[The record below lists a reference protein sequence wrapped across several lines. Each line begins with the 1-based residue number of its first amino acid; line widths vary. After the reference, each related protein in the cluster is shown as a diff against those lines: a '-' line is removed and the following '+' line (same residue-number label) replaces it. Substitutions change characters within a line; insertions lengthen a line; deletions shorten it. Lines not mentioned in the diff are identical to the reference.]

1 MHRDGRASAVGLVGL
16 GLLCQE
22 VGASFGVLMFGLTHP
37 LAVVAFRLIFASVI
51 LLLVTRPRLRAVT
64 ARQWRGILLLGT
76 VLTTMNATFYLALER
91 LALGVTVTIEVL
103 GPLVLAVVM
112 SKKKSAWLWA
122 GLAFVGVAALGGGGW
137 ETLDPVGVLFA
148 LLAGASWAGYILAA
162 ARVGRDVPGV
172 SGLALAM
179 TVGAV
184 IVLPAALVIDAPAF
198 INPTII
204 LLGLGVAVLSS
215 VIPYTAELLALR
227 KISESTFS
235 VLMSLGPATA
245 SIVGFLVL
253 GQHLTVLEIAGI
265 VLVIAASIGAVLA
278 AGRTAPPAEPI
289 A

>member
-1 MHRDGRASAVGLVGL
+1 MQRDGRASAVALVGL

-22 VGASFGVLMFGLTHP
+22 VGASFGVLMFGLTNP
-37 LAVVAFRLIFASVI
+37 VAVVAFRLVFAAVI
-51 LLLVTRPRLRAVT
+51 LLIVTRPRVRSFT
-64 ARQWRGILLLGT
+64 GHQWCGIVLLGV
-76 VLTTMNATFYLALER
+76 VLTTMNVAFYLALER

-278 AGRTAPPAEPI
+278 AGRTAPPVEPI

>member
-1 MHRDGRASAVGLVGL
+1 MQRDGRASAVALVGL

-22 VGASFGVLMFGLTHP
+22 VGASFGVLMFGLTNP
-37 LAVVAFRLIFASVI
+37 VAVVAFRLVFAAVI
-51 LLLVTRPRLRAVT
+51 LVIVTRPRVRSFT
-64 ARQWRGILLLGT
+64 GRQWRGIVLLGV
-76 VLTTMNATFYLALER
+76 VLTTMNVAFYLALER

-112 SKKKSAWLWA
+112 AKKKSAWLWA
-122 GLAFVGVAALGGGGW
+122 GLAFVGVAALGGGW
-137 ETLDPVGVLFA
+137 DRLDPLGVLFA
-148 LLAGASWAGYILAA
+148 LIAGASWAGYILAA
-162 ARVGRDVPGV
+162 ARVGREVAGV

-184 IVLPAALVIDAPAF
+184 IVMPAALVIDAPAF

-215 VIPYTAELLALR
+215 VIPYTAELFALR
-227 KISESTFS
+227 KITESTFS

-245 SIVGFLVL
+245 SIVGWLVL
-253 GQHLTVLEIAGI
+253 GQHLTMLEIAGI
-265 VLVIAASIGAVLA
+265 VLVVAASMGAVLA
-278 AGRTAPPAEPI
+278 AGRTAPPAEPV

>member
-1 MHRDGRASAVGLVGL
+1 MQRDGRASAVALVGL

-22 VGASFGVLMFGLTHP
+22 VGASFGVLMFGLTNP
-37 LAVVAFRLIFASVI
+37 VAVVAFRIVFAAVI
-51 LLLVTRPRLRAVT
+51 LLIVTRPRVRLFT
-64 ARQWRGILLLGT
+64 GHQWCGIVLLGV
-76 VLTTMNATFYLALER
+76 VLTTMNVAFYLALER

-278 AGRTAPPAEPI
+278 AGRTAPPAEPV

>member
-1 MHRDGRASAVGLVGL
+1 MQRDGRASAVALVGL

-22 VGASFGVLMFGLTHP
+22 VGASFGVLMFGLTNP
-37 LAVVAFRLIFASVI
+37 VAVVAFRLVFAAVI
-51 LLLVTRPRLRAVT
+51 LLIVTRPRVRSFT
-64 ARQWRGILLLGT
+64 GHQWCGIVLLGV
-76 VLTTMNATFYLALER
+76 VLTTMNVAFYLALER

-245 SIVGFLVL
+245 SAVGFLVL

>member
-278 AGRTAPPAEPI
+278 AGRTVPPAEPI

>member
-1 MHRDGRASAVGLVGL
+1 MQRDGRASAVALVGL

-22 VGASFGVLMFGLTHP
+22 VGASFGVLMFGLTNP
-37 LAVVAFRLIFASVI
+37 VAVVAFRLVFAAVI
-51 LLLVTRPRLRAVT
+51 LVIVTRPRVRSFT
-64 ARQWRGILLLGT
+64 GRQWRGIVLLGV
-76 VLTTMNATFYLALER
+76 VLTTMNVAFYLALER

-112 SKKKSAWLWA
+112 AKKKRAWLWA

-137 ETLDPVGVLFA
+137 DRLDPLGVMFA
-148 LLAGASWAGYILAA
+148 LIAGASWAGYILAA
-162 ARVGRDVPGV
+162 ARVGREVAGV

-215 VIPYTAELLALR
+215 VIPYTAELFALR
-227 KISESTFS
+227 KITESTFS

-245 SIVGFLVL
+245 SIVGWLVL
-253 GQHLTVLEIAGI
+253 GQHLTMLEIAGI
-265 VLVIAASIGAVLA
+265 VLVVAASMGAVLA
-278 AGRTAPPAEPI
+278 AGRTAPPAEPV

>member
-1 MHRDGRASAVGLVGL
+1 MQRDGRASAVALVGL

-22 VGASFGVLMFGLTHP
+22 VGASFGVLMFGLTNP
-37 LAVVAFRLIFASVI
+37 VAVVAFRLVFAAVI
-51 LLLVTRPRLRAVT
+51 LLIVTRPRVRSFT
-64 ARQWRGILLLGT
+64 GHQWCGIVLLGV
-76 VLTTMNATFYLALER
+76 VLTTMNVAFYLALER